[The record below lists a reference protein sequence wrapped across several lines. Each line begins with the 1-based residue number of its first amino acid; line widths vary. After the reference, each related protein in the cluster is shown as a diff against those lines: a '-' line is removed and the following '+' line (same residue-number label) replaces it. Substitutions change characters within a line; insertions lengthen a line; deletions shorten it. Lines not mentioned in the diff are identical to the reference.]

1 MSANDFF
8 ASLTKQA
15 REKDRTVSKSSTV
28 NSKAATVSAPATDA
42 DTFFSSLNRQA
53 QFIDRNGFTPKT
65 LANVGNVSKEAS
77 AAKAPLLSGYEE
89 RSFGDTV
96 RDIGTVVGG
105 AILQGADAAAT
116 GISSTLDFLI
126 GRPLQALGWENN
138 PASWLND
145 KLQSEREAN
154 AEYFNQQL
162 EGNEAAQTAL
172 DLGTAVTRAAWELP
186 LIIMTGG
193 ASKAA
198 QAGTKG
204 LQATAA
210 LESTLQSSGIGQTVT
225 NAVNLLQRQLRN
237 PQTWQSFASTTG
249 QAYEDAKAQGASEA
263 SATAYAVINGLLGSL
278 VEVGGGGIQELPD
291 VLRQPS
297 RLRNWIDTMLD
308 EGKEEV
314 VQGVID
320 RLTQNVTGVANNP
333 IVGSGDDNAVFN
345 LGTAL
350 EEFGGGA
357 LVGGILGGGQIG
369 VDAALNR
376 IRGNTS
382 QNATEAPTTGT
393 APQTGVDTSTGV
405 NPVEAGIE
413 ASVRLFNEGG
423 GVIDAQTP
431 GDSRYMKE
439 SAPETIKTV
448 VPSQSE
454 ARGGSGAP
462 TESAP
467 DNIKTG
473 VTAQDG
479 VTGGSGTLSNN
490 RIPDSGQNVNGQE
503 TTSDGRATP
512 SSAFDTVS
520 PPADASITVPGENV
534 NALADSMTDEQ
545 LALEQQRN
553 NADIASINDV
563 LNAAQ
568 GGQQFP
574 QGIIDQLT
582 GQLPG
587 LMQEQQRL
595 ASIEQAKRVQRGEV
609 SRSFGQPENHID
621 NRNPD
626 SVKGNR
632 VAAFSFDH
640 PQLHGYFVQAARD
653 LQGMADYAAEAERGR
668 SNRGNRIDRE
678 RNRSAVEHAYSRELR
693 NAMESGDL
701 SKPQVLDACQRII
714 DNHGQENV
722 LAAKRVELILDDMLT
737 NGYTTADG
745 VDVAPNMEYIAAK
758 EQIAGARGA
767 ERAIQRYDD
776 DLAIGA
782 LGMPYTDAELAEQEV
797 ERQRIRDQ
805 YAALNQPAAQTSQ
818 NGEVSATDSLGAA
831 PRGFGAE
838 GDALTMQL
846 EQAAD
851 AYGTMPARN
860 GLAREVPLPN
870 SMDGNT
876 RVMRTA
882 QTLADA
888 EAIDSTAS
896 GRVADDVARGVYN
909 YTPERNADVMAEDLN
924 QLAGQDLQSA
934 AREWIVEAS
943 QNIVTR
949 RTATRGVNLMRQ
961 AQAAGD
967 YNLMSDLMAAFAQHQ
982 HNAASAL
989 QVSRMFWELPREM
1002 QLATIQ
1008 KSVDRLNTGE
1018 DAGYS
1023 RRQSRQI
1030 AGQDAARRMLR
1041 DMEQQR
1047 DDALNVL
1054 AEIANAYRGEAETG
1068 EADWIGQIANGLAA
1082 NLSSRLRTQRSGQMP
1097 IGRIM
1102 VQDMVRLAE
1111 QYALPRQ
1118 RRGQTQRRSAIETLQ
1133 NYIYNR
1139 AEYDAAWQRA
1149 QEEIRQRYQNS
1160 PEALAAF
1167 DEWLN
1172 SSAPYEGSA
1181 ITQSPMFR
1189 AIVEEAAAQEL
1200 NRNTVAVRA
1209 EYGDA
1214 ELIADELTR
1223 RVTSQLDGVTQQD
1236 QFAIYDA
1243 ALEYVN
1249 SRTPTGDRTASDV
1262 VESRLRQAMRDA
1274 GVRMSEIIRQG
1285 ASTKAEVASNLS
1297 QALVNEFGFSEQ
1309 NARTFAADVVD
1320 RFNTHMAEASQR
1332 ALESRFRDRT
1342 ATQRRGLTERLT
1354 ELANMGAFSSDQ
1366 FNNLATRQLFGRDLP
1381 PEIRVDE
1388 ALIQNFMTAESAE
1401 AQADAM
1407 NAIYKNIAEQIP
1419 QNWYEKIDN
1428 WRYFM
1433 MLFNPETHLRNKL
1446 GNVAYTPIR
1455 GLDYRLSAFLQDR
1468 LIRDPEQ
1475 RTRANINR
1483 RNAED
1488 EARYQ
1493 AGLAEFDLVDSM
1505 YASPGKYS
1513 NARGGIRQN
1522 APTQLP
1528 FGLERTGLGKL
1539 VELNS
1544 QALENADAK
1553 TSSKAYAYSLAQ
1565 WLKAH
1570 DITAEQYLAPDFDPD
1585 LKAQAQGF
1593 ALNEG
1598 RRATFRDVNDFINVL
1613 QQASH
1618 LRGNNPIV
1626 QAYNTA
1632 MSAVNPFA
1640 RTGGNLIVRAAEHS
1654 PLGLVRGTYNAMR
1667 YLWNQRNAVAEQRYS
1682 AGEVL
1687 DQITQGLTGTG
1698 VLLLGALLMHLG
1710 WITGGDA
1717 GDDKETE
1724 FAEQQGW
1731 QPYSLKIGDGYYSID
1746 WLAPMALP
1754 LFTGVE
1760 LYQQFWGDHAGDNDW
1775 LGALGRIADPM
1786 LEMSMMS
1793 SISGLFDSIAY
1804 ADGNSLWPIAASIA
1818 SNYIGQFFPS
1828 LGGAIERIG
1837 TDTRQT
1843 TYTNPDGA
1851 LPTDV
1856 QYTIS
1861 NALNRIP
1868 GVDFQQTDYID
1879 AWGRKQ
1885 ETGSALYRAF
1895 DNLANPGTYSA
1906 DRSTEVDAELQRLY
1920 DVTGVDV
1927 FPSRVSPNET
1937 YTKKNNDGTVEE
1949 IHLADSGLY
1958 ETYATMLGQT
1968 SLSELTELINSAAY
1982 QSMTDADKAVAVQAI
1997 YDYARDVARKAVDS
2011 EYEMS
2016 SKNEEAQEFAGG
2028 APTYFSFNT
2037 AWKAVENSKG
2047 ADTAAFDAVME
2058 DYANMDVSEQNALME
2073 ALGEGT
2079 RFDDVVGAYEAGID
2093 PERWYEAYD
2102 KHQELNEN
2110 ENLSA
2115 NSAATEFAKWLDTES
2130 GFNANQRDV
2139 IEEQMRFWNMF
2150 PADTERYD
2158 ALIDAGFTPEKA
2170 DAVYDAVSALQPQ
2183 QGKTQVSDLQ
2193 RYEAIAN
2200 MSGLTDAEKVQA
2212 LTEYE
2217 GASSGDRQKF
2227 STAYAYGIS
2236 PELYVNMLE
2245 MQDEGVG
2252 DEDGNG
2258 RYKQDEA
2265 KLLIDTLMD
2274 SNSDMTTRE
2283 AAILWAMLCPT
2294 SKTGNPYGNIYG
2306 STSMEWDYAP

>member
-297 RLRNWIDTMLD
+297 LLRNWVDTMLD

-320 RLTQNVTGVANNP
+320 RLAENVTGIADHPIYSTTDENAIFNP
-333 IVGSGDDNAVFN
+333 STMLQEAGM
-345 LGTAL
+345 
-350 EEFGGGA
+350 GA

-376 IRGNTS
+376 IRGNAS
-382 QNATEAPTTGT
+382 QNATEAPTAGA

-405 NPVEAGIE
+405 NPVEAGID

-423 GVIDAQTP
+423 GVMDAQTP
-431 GDSRYMKE
+431 NNTASEDGSLI
-439 SAPETIKTV
+439 SANEN
-448 VPSQSE
+448 Q
-454 ARGGSGAP
+454 
-462 TESAP
+462 
-467 DNIKTG
+467 
-473 VTAQDG
+473 
-479 VTGGSGTLSNN
+479 
-490 RIPDSGQNVNGQE
+490 QE
-503 TTSDGRATP
+503 TTSDGRVSQTGTV
-512 SSAFDTVS
+512 DTVS

-595 ASIEQAKRVQRGEV
+595 ASVEQAKRVQRGEV

-805 YAALNQPAAQTSQ
+805 YAAMRGQNVNTSEIPNSSPVQ
-818 NGEVSATDSLGAA
+818 NVNSPVTPDSSAVSPTDSLGAA

-838 GDALTMQL
+838 GDALTARL

-851 AYGTMPARN
+851 EYGTMPPRP

-896 GRVADDVARGVYN
+896 GRVTDDVARGVYN
-909 YTPERNADVMAEDLN
+909 YTPKRNADVMAEDLN

-1002 QLATIQ
+1002 QLVTIQ
-1008 KSVDRLNTGE
+1008 KSVDRLNAGE

-1023 RRQSRQI
+1023 RRQGRQI

-1054 AEIANAYRGEAETG
+1054 AEIANAYRGETETG

-1082 NLSSRLRTQRSGQMP
+1082 NLSSRFRTQRSGQMP

-1149 QEEIRQRYQNS
+1149 QEEIRQRYQNN

-1189 AIVEEAAAQEL
+1189 AVAEEAAAQEL
-1200 NRNTVAVRA
+1200 SRNTAAVRA

-1214 ELIADELTR
+1214 PVLAADLANN
-1223 RVTSQLDGVTQQD
+1223 VTSKLDGVTAQD
-1236 QFAIYDA
+1236 QAAIYTA

-1249 SRTPTGDRTASDV
+1249 SRTPTGNRTASDV
-1262 VESRLRQAMRDA
+1262 VESQLRQAMRDA

-1309 NARTFAADVVD
+1309 NARAFAADVVD
-1320 RFNTHMAEASQR
+1320 RFNAHMTEASQR

-1342 ATQRRGLTERLT
+1342 AAQRRSLTERLA

-1366 FNNLATRQLFGRDLP
+1366 YNSLATRQLFGRDLP
-1381 PEIRVDE
+1381 PEISVSED
-1388 ALIQNFMTAESAE
+1388 LIQNFMTAESAE
-1401 AQADAM
+1401 AQVDAL
-1407 NAIYKNIAEQIP
+1407 NAIYKNVAEQIP
-1419 QNWYEKIDN
+1419 QNWSQKIDN

-1433 MLFNPETHLRNKL
+1433 MLFNPETHLRNKV

-1475 RTRANINR
+1475 RTRSSISR
-1483 RNAED
+1483 RNVED

-1505 YASPGKYS
+1505 YASPGKYN

-1522 APTQLP
+1522 APVQLP
-1528 FGLERTGLGKL
+1528 FGLERLGLGRL
-1539 VELNS
+1539 AELNS

-1570 DITAEQYLAPDFDPD
+1570 NITAEQYLAPDFDPD

-1654 PLGLVRGTYNAMR
+1654 PLGLARGTYNAMR

-1698 VLLLGALLMHLG
+1698 VLLLGALLRHFG

-1717 GDDKETE
+1717 GDDKETK

-1731 QPYSLKIGDGYYSID
+1731 QPYSLKIGDGHYSID

-1804 ADGNSLWPIAASIA
+1804 ADGNSLWPIAAGIA

-1828 LGGAIERIG
+1828 IGGAIERIG

-1843 TYTNPDGA
+1843 TYTNPDDA

-1861 NALNRIP
+1861 NALNRVP
-1868 GVDFQQTDYID
+1868 GVDYQQTDYID
-1879 AWGRKQ
+1879 AWGRK
-1885 ETGSALYRAF
+1885 EATGDALYRVF
-1895 DNLANPGTYSA
+1895 DNLANPGVYSA
-1906 DRSTEVDAELQRLY
+1906 DRSTEIDAELQRLY
-1920 DVTGVDV
+1920 DVTGIDV
-1927 FPSRVSPNET
+1927 FPNRVSPNET
-1937 YTKKNNDGTVEE
+1937 YTKKNDDGTVEE

-1958 ETYATMLGQT
+1958 ETYATTLGRT
-1968 SLSELTELINSAAY
+1968 SLNELTELINSAAY

-1997 YDYARDVARKAVDS
+1997 YDYARDVARKAIDA

-2028 APTYFSFNT
+2028 ASTYFSFNT
-2037 AWKAVENSKG
+2037 AWKAVEDSKG
-2047 ADTAAFDAVME
+2047 ADTAAFDAVMQ
-2058 DYANMDVSEQNALME
+2058 DYERMSTQKQNALMD

-2079 RFDDVVGAYEAGID
+2079 RFDDVVDAYEAGID
-2093 PERWYEAYD
+2093 PERWYDAYD
-2102 KHQELNEN
+2102 EWRTIDGGEGSATDKATQFAQWLETEGGYSEN
-2110 ENLSA
+2110 ESNLLQDQLAYYSMIRGSA
-2115 NSAATEFAKWLDTES
+2115 
-2130 GFNANQRDV
+2130 
-2139 IEEQMRFWNMF
+2139 
-2150 PADTERYD
+2150 ERYD
-2158 ALIDAGFTPEKA
+2158 ELRGFGF
-2170 DAVYDAVSALQPQ
+2170 SPQ
-2183 QGKTQVSDLQ
+2183 ESYNL
-2193 RYEAIAN
+2193 YEAIGEMNTFKADKDEN
-2200 MSGLTDAEKVQA
+2200 GDSISGSKKAKVIAFIDALNLTPAEKDI
-2212 LTEYE
+2212 LFNEFTTYT
-2217 GASSGDRQKF
+2217 G
-2227 STAYAYGIS
+2227 
-2236 PELYVNMLE
+2236 LE
-2245 MQDEGVG
+2245 
-2252 DEDGNG
+2252 
-2258 RYKQDEA
+2258 
-2265 KLLIDTLMD
+2265 DTP
-2274 SNSDMTTRE
+2274 
-2283 AAILWAMLCPT
+2283 WH
-2294 SKTGNPYGNIYG
+2294 
-2306 STSMEWDYAP
+2306 

>member
-1 MSANDFF
+1 MNANELFGSLMS
-8 ASLTKQA
+8 QA
-15 REKDRTVSKSSTV
+15 QEKDRTVPRSQRVSTSSQ
-28 NSKAATVSAPATDA
+28 NASAAAL
-42 DTFFSSLNRQA
+42 FSSLDRQA
-53 QFIDRNGFTPKT
+53 KALDETKPVKVTQPQPQQQQQQRDALLNKNAPSGMEYVNGR
-65 LANVGNVSKEAS
+65 LQIKE
-77 AAKAPLLSGYEE
+77 GYEADPVTGFVLPTTE
-89 RSFGDTV
+89 KALENFGSEKY
-96 RDIGTVVGG
+96 
-105 AILQGADAAAT
+105 ILPASLIQGADQAAT
-116 GISSTLDFLI
+116 GITSTLDWLF

-138 PASWLND
+138 PISALNE
-145 KLQSEREAN
+145 KLQSEKEQNRQ
-154 AEYFNQQL
+154 YFAQKM
-162 EGNEAAQTAL
+162 EGDTSSQALSGIGAQVVAALPDALLASLTA
-172 DLGTAVTRAAWELP
+172 
-186 LIIMTGG
+186 GG
-193 ASKAA
+193 SVAA
-198 QAGTKG
+198 QATTKG
-204 LQATAA
+204 LQAASAASKAATGNKIIDAASTAA
-210 LESTLQSSGIGQTVT
+210 SALNGMV
-225 NAVNLLQRQLRN
+225 RN
-237 PQTWQSFASTTG
+237 PQTWLSFSHVAGPSYDQAVYDGADNVKAS
-249 QAYEDAKAQGASEA
+249 
-263 SATAYAVINGLLGSL
+263 AYAVINGLLNTI
-278 VEVGGGGIQELPD
+278 VEIGGGGIQELPSA
-291 VLRQPS
+291 VRRGGNALRQ
-297 RLRNWIDTMLD
+297 WVDTMID
-308 EGKEEV
+308 EGKEEA
-314 VQGVID
+314 VQGVIE
-320 RLTQNVTGVANNP
+320 RLTQNVVYGKGNP
-333 IVGSGDDNAVFN
+333 IYSTTDENAVLN
-345 LGTAL
+345 PVTSLKEAGM
-350 EEFGGGA
+350 GA
-357 LVGGILGGGQIG
+357 LVGGILGGGQIA
-369 VDAALNR
+369 VDSALNR
-376 IRGNTS
+376 IGNRNVS
-382 QNATEAPTTGT
+382 QNVENT
-393 APQTGVDTSTGV
+393 APAVDS
-405 NPVEAGIE
+405 AG
-413 ASVRLFNEGG
+413 ANVTEGN
-423 GVIDAQTP
+423 VTT
-431 GDSRYMKE
+431 R
-439 SAPETIKTV
+439 
-448 VPSQSE
+448 
-454 ARGGSGAP
+454 P
-462 TESAP
+462 TESAVEAP
-467 DNIKTG
+467 AASQALPEVEQILASGNVSNSVAERIINTPELRAQFEALTGQRLTGTKSEMRNAIKQTAAQMREQASVDNFLSDAAEAAGQT
-473 VTAQDG
+473 VAQAAN
-479 VTGGSGTLSNN
+479 VSE
-490 RIPDSGQNVNGQE
+490 IPNSSPVQNVN
-503 TTSDGRATP
+503 TP
-512 SSAFDTVS
+512 VTPDSSAVS
-520 PPADASITVPGENV
+520 P
-534 NALADSMTDEQ
+534 
-545 LALEQQRN
+545 
-553 NADIASINDV
+553 
-563 LNAAQ
+563 
-568 GGQQFP
+568 
-574 QGIIDQLT
+574 
-582 GQLPG
+582 
-587 LMQEQQRL
+587 
-595 ASIEQAKRVQRGEV
+595 
-609 SRSFGQPENHID
+609 
-621 NRNPD
+621 
-626 SVKGNR
+626 
-632 VAAFSFDH
+632 
-640 PQLHGYFVQAARD
+640 
-653 LQGMADYAAEAERGR
+653 
-668 SNRGNRIDRE
+668 
-678 RNRSAVEHAYSRELR
+678 
-693 NAMESGDL
+693 
-701 SKPQVLDACQRII
+701 
-714 DNHGQENV
+714 
-722 LAAKRVELILDDMLT
+722 
-737 NGYTTADG
+737 
-745 VDVAPNMEYIAAK
+745 
-758 EQIAGARGA
+758 
-767 ERAIQRYDD
+767 
-776 DLAIGA
+776 
-782 LGMPYTDAELAEQEV
+782 
-797 ERQRIRDQ
+797 
-805 YAALNQPAAQTSQ
+805 
-818 NGEVSATDSLGAA
+818 TDSLGAA
-831 PRGFGAE
+831 PAGFGAE

-896 GRVADDVARGVYN
+896 GRVTDDVARGVYN

-1002 QLATIQ
+1002 QLVTIQ
-1008 KSVDRLNTGE
+1008 KSVDRLNTGK

-1149 QEEIRQRYQNS
+1149 QEEIRQRYQNN

-1189 AIVEEAAAQEL
+1189 AVAEEAAAQEL
-1200 NRNTVAVRA
+1200 SRNTAAVRA

-1214 ELIADELTR
+1214 PVLAADLANN
-1223 RVTSQLDGVTQQD
+1223 VTSKLDGVTAQD
-1236 QFAIYDA
+1236 QAAIYTA

-1249 SRTPTGDRTASDV
+1249 SRTPTGNRTASDV
-1262 VESRLRQAMRDA
+1262 VDSRLRQAMRDA

-1285 ASTKAEVASNLS
+1285 ASTKAEVANNLA

-1309 NARTFAADVVD
+1309 NAQTFAANVVD
-1320 RFNTHMAEASQR
+1320 RFNAQVAEASQR

-1342 ATQRRGLTERLT
+1342 ATQRRGLAERLA
-1354 ELANMGAFSSDQ
+1354 ELANMGAFSSDRY
-1366 FNNLATRQLFGRDLP
+1366 NSLATRQLFGRDLP
-1381 PEIRVDE
+1381 PEISVSED
-1388 ALIQNFMTAESAE
+1388 LIQNFMTAESAE
-1401 AQADAM
+1401 AQVDAL
-1407 NAIYKNIAEQIP
+1407 NAIYKNVAEQIP
-1419 QNWYEKIDN
+1419 QNWSQKIDN

-1433 MLFNPETHLRNKL
+1433 MLFNPETHLRNKV

-1475 RTRANINR
+1475 RTRSSISR
-1483 RNAED
+1483 RNVED

-1505 YASPGKYS
+1505 YASPGKYN

-1522 APTQLP
+1522 APVQLP
-1528 FGLERTGLGKL
+1528 FGLERLGLGRL
-1539 VELNS
+1539 AELNS

-1570 DITAEQYLAPDFDPD
+1570 NITAEQYLAPDFDPD

-1654 PLGLVRGTYNAMR
+1654 LLGLVRGTYNAMR

-1698 VLLLGALLMHLG
+1698 VLLLGALLRHFG
-1710 WITGGDA
+1710 WIAGGDA

-1804 ADGNSLWPIAASIA
+1804 ADGNSLWPIAAGIA

-1828 LGGAIERIG
+1828 IGGAIERIG

-1861 NALNRIP
+1861 NALNRVP

-1920 DVTGVDV
+1920 DATGTDV
-1927 FPSRVSPNET
+1927 FPTRVSPNET
-1937 YTKKNNDGTVEE
+1937 YTKKNNDGMVEE

-1958 ETYATMLGQT
+1958 ETYATTLGQT
-1968 SLSELTELINSAAY
+1968 SLNELTELINSAAY
-1982 QSMTDADKAVAVQAI
+1982 QSMADADKAVAVQAI
-1997 YDYARDVARKAVDS
+1997 YDYARDVARKAIDA

-2028 APTYFSFNT
+2028 ASTYFSFNT
-2037 AWKAVENSKG
+2037 AWKAVEDSKG
-2047 ADTAAFDAVME
+2047 ANTAAFEAVMQ
-2058 DYANMDVSEQNALME
+2058 DYERMSTQKQNALMD
-2073 ALGEGT
+2073 ALGENT
-2079 RFDDVVGAYEAGID
+2079 RFDDVVDAYEAGLS
-2093 PERWYEAYD
+2093 PERWYDAYD
-2102 KHQELNEN
+2102 EWRAIDGGEGSATDKATQFAQWLETEGGYSEN
-2110 ENLSA
+2110 ESNLLQDQLAYYSMIR
-2115 NSAATEFAKWLDTES
+2115 
-2130 GFNANQRDV
+2130 GNA
-2139 IEEQMRFWNMF
+2139 
-2150 PADTERYD
+2150 ERYD
-2158 ALIDAGFTPEKA
+2158 ELRDLGFTPAESIDLYEYIGEMNKL
-2170 DAVYDAVSALQPQ
+2170 S
-2183 QGKTQVSDLQ
+2183 SD
-2193 RYEAIAN
+2193 
-2200 MSGLTDAEKVQA
+2200 TDAEGNTISGSKKAKVI
-2212 LTEYE
+2212 
-2217 GASSGDRQKF
+2217 DF
-2227 STAYAYGIS
+2227 
-2236 PELYVNMLE
+2236 
-2245 MQDEGVG
+2245 
-2252 DEDGNG
+2252 
-2258 RYKQDEA
+2258 
-2265 KLLIDTLMD
+2265 IDTLD
-2274 SNSDMTTRE
+2274 LTPDEKDLIFS
-2283 AAILWAMLCPT
+2283 AFT
-2294 SKTGNPYGNIYG
+2294 SYKGLEDTPWHNR
-2306 STSMEWDYAP
+2306 

>member
-1 MSANDFF
+1 MASDFLRRK
-8 ASLTKQA
+8 AEEQ
-15 REKDRTVSKSSTV
+15 ENNTVSGG
-28 NSKAATVSAPATDA
+28 SKASSFLQRKAAERRAWVDSNYGSESYGGSNYEEYLARQDA
-42 DTFFSSLNRQA
+42 
-53 QFIDRNGFTPKT
+53 IKNGF
-65 LANVGNVSKEAS
+65 VG
-77 AAKAPLLSGYEE
+77 SG
-89 RSFGDTV
+89 
-96 RDIGTVVGG
+96 VGG
-105 AILQGADAAAT
+105 GGQAGGGGGRKETPAPETLGERISNLGTALGGAVLSGADAAAT
-116 GISSTLDFLI
+116 GITSTADFLL

-138 PASWLND
+138 PISALNE
-145 KLQSEREAN
+145 KLQAEREAN
-154 AEYFNQQL
+154 AEYFTDQL
-162 EGNEAAQTAL
+162 RGDKLASGVYNI
-172 DLGTAVTRAAWELP
+172 GTQVSRAAWELP
-186 LIIMTGG
+186 LIIMTG
-193 ASKAA
+193 AANKAA

-210 LESTLQSSGIGQTVT
+210 LETTLKSSGVGQTVT
-225 NAVNLLQRQLRN
+225 NAVNTLQRQFRN
-237 PQTWQSFASTTG
+237 PQVWQSFASTTG
-249 QAYEDAKAQGASEA
+249 QSYEDAKASGASEA

-376 IRGNTS
+376 IGNRNVS
-382 QNATEAPTTGT
+382 QNVENNAPAVDSAGADVTEGNVTT
-393 APQTGVDTSTGV
+393 
-405 NPVEAGIE
+405 
-413 ASVRLFNEGG
+413 R
-423 GVIDAQTP
+423 
-431 GDSRYMKE
+431 
-439 SAPETIKTV
+439 
-448 VPSQSE
+448 
-454 ARGGSGAP
+454 P
-462 TESAP
+462 TESAVEAP
-467 DNIKTG
+467 AASQAATE
-473 VTAQDG
+473 VE
-479 VTGGSGTLSNN
+479 TLLFPGNVSNN
-490 RIPDSGQNVNGQE
+490 VANR
-503 TTSDGRATP
+503 
-512 SSAFDTVS
+512 
-520 PPADASITVPGENV
+520 
-534 NALADSMTDEQ
+534 
-545 LALEQQRN
+545 
-553 NADIASINDV
+553 
-563 LNAAQ
+563 
-568 GGQQFP
+568 
-574 QGIIDQLT
+574 IIDTPELRAQFEALT
-582 GQLPG
+582 GQ
-587 LMQEQQRL
+587 RL
-595 ASIEQAKRVQRGEV
+595 TGTKSEMRNAIKRTAAQMREQASV
-609 SRSFGQPENHID
+609 D
-621 NRNPD
+621 NFLSD
-626 SVKGNR
+626 
-632 VAAFSFDH
+632 
-640 PQLHGYFVQAARD
+640 
-653 LQGMADYAAEAERGR
+653 AAEATGQTVAQAANVSEIPN
-668 SNRGNRIDRE
+668 SSPVQNVTSPVTSDS
-678 RNRSAVEHAYSRELR
+678 SAVS
-693 NAMESGDL
+693 
-701 SKPQVLDACQRII
+701 P
-714 DNHGQENV
+714 
-722 LAAKRVELILDDMLT
+722 
-737 NGYTTADG
+737 
-745 VDVAPNMEYIAAK
+745 
-758 EQIAGARGA
+758 
-767 ERAIQRYDD
+767 
-776 DLAIGA
+776 
-782 LGMPYTDAELAEQEV
+782 
-797 ERQRIRDQ
+797 
-805 YAALNQPAAQTSQ
+805 
-818 NGEVSATDSLGAA
+818 TDSLGAA
-831 PRGFGAE
+831 PAGFGAE
-838 GDALTMQL
+838 GDALTARL

-851 AYGTMPARN
+851 EYGTMPPRP

-888 EAIDSTAS
+888 EAIDPTAS
-896 GRVADDVARGVYN
+896 GRITDDVARGAYN
-909 YTPERNADVMAEDLN
+909 YTPERNADVMGQDLGL
-924 QLAGQDLQSA
+924 LAGQDLQTA

-943 QNIVTR
+943 KNIVTR
-949 RTATRGVNLMRQ
+949 RTATRGVNLIRQ

-967 YNLMSDLMAAFAQHQ
+967 YNLMSDLMATFAQHQ
-982 HNAASAL
+982 HNAAAAL

-1002 QLATIQ
+1002 QLVTIQ
-1008 KSVDRLNTGE
+1008 KAVGRLNSGE

-1023 RRQSRQI
+1023 RRQREQTS
-1030 AGQDAARRMLR
+1030 GQDTARRLLR

-1054 AEIANAYRGEAETG
+1054 AEIANAYRGETETG

-1097 IGRIM
+1097 IGRIV

-1149 QEEIRQRYQNS
+1149 QEEIRQRYQNN

-1172 SSAPYEGSA
+1172 STTPYQGGA

-1189 AIVEEAAAQEL
+1189 AVAEEAAAQEL
-1200 NRNTVAVRA
+1200 SRNTAAVRA

-1214 ELIADELTR
+1214 QALAIDLANSI
-1223 RVTSQLDGVTQQD
+1223 TSKLDGATAQD
-1236 QFAIYDA
+1236 QAAIYTA

-1249 SRTPTGDRTASDV
+1249 SRTPTGNRTASDV
-1262 VESRLRQAMRDA
+1262 VDSRLRQAMRDA

-1309 NARTFAADVVD
+1309 NAQTFAADVVD
-1320 RFNTHMAEASQR
+1320 RFNAQVAEASQR

-1342 ATQRRGLTERLT
+1342 ATQRRSLAERLV
-1354 ELANMGAFSSDQ
+1354 ELANMGAFSSDRY
-1366 FNNLATRQLFGRDLP
+1366 NSLATRQLFGRDLP
-1381 PEIRVDE
+1381 PEISVDE
-1388 ALIQNFMTAESAE
+1388 DLIQNFMTAESAE
-1401 AQADAM
+1401 AQVDAL
-1407 NAIYKNIAEQIP
+1407 NAIYKNVAEQIP
-1419 QNWYEKIDN
+1419 QNWSQKIDN

-1433 MLFNPETHLRNKL
+1433 MLFNPETHLRNKV

-1475 RTRANINR
+1475 RTRSSISR
-1483 RNAED
+1483 RNVED

-1505 YASPGKYS
+1505 YASPGKYN

-1522 APTQLP
+1522 APVQLP
-1528 FGLERTGLGKL
+1528 FGLERLGLGRL
-1539 VELNS
+1539 AELNS

-1570 DITAEQYLAPDFDPD
+1570 NITAEQYLAPDFDPD

-1654 PLGLVRGTYNAMR
+1654 PLGLARGTYNAMR

-1698 VLLLGALLMHLG
+1698 VLLLGALLRHFG

-1731 QPYSLKIGDGYYSID
+1731 QPYSLKIGDGHYSID

-1804 ADGNSLWPIAASIA
+1804 ADGNSLWPIAAGIA

-1828 LGGAIERIG
+1828 IGGAIERIG

-1843 TYTNPDGA
+1843 TYTNPDDA

-1861 NALNRIP
+1861 NALNRVP
-1868 GVDFQQTDYID
+1868 GVDYQQTDYID
-1879 AWGRKQ
+1879 AWGRK
-1885 ETGSALYRAF
+1885 EATGDALYRAF

-1906 DRSTEVDAELQRLY
+1906 DRSTEIDAELQRLY

-1958 ETYATMLGQT
+1958 ETYATTLGQT
-1968 SLSELTELINSAAY
+1968 SLNELTELINSAAY

-1997 YDYARDVARKAVDS
+1997 YDYARDVARKAIDA

-2028 APTYFSFNT
+2028 ASTYFSFNT
-2037 AWKAVENSKG
+2037 AWKAVEDSKG

-2058 DYANMDVSEQNALME
+2058 DYANMDASEQNTLVEM
-2073 ALGEGT
+2073 LGENT
-2079 RFDDVVGAYEAGID
+2079 RFDDVVEAFEAGIS
-2093 PERWYEAYD
+2093 PEQWYTAYD
-2102 KHQELNEN
+2102 EYKALSDDSSLN
-2110 ENLSA
+2110 A
-2115 NSAATEFAKWLDTES
+2115 NGRATEFAKWLDTDTDFTSRE
-2130 GFNANQRDV
+2130 QDV
-2139 IEEQMRFWNMF
+2139 LEEQFLFWTMISGN
-2150 PADTERYD
+2150 TERYD
-2158 ALIDAGFTPEKA
+2158 TLINHGFTPEQALSLYDEIGTMNTYTSGGVDGGKKA
-2170 DAVYDAVSALQPQ
+2170 KVVAHINRLNLSPQ
-2183 QGKTQVSDLQ
+2183 DKDWLYLDVMHYSK
-2193 RYEAIAN
+2193 
-2200 MSGLTDAEKVQA
+2200 SGL
-2212 LTEYE
+2212 
-2217 GASSGDRQKF
+2217 
-2227 STAYAYGIS
+2227 
-2236 PELYVNMLE
+2236 
-2245 MQDEGVG
+2245 DETPWHQ
-2252 DEDGNG
+2252 
-2258 RYKQDEA
+2258 R
-2265 KLLIDTLMD
+2265 
-2274 SNSDMTTRE
+2274 
-2283 AAILWAMLCPT
+2283 
-2294 SKTGNPYGNIYG
+2294 
-2306 STSMEWDYAP
+2306 